1 MKKILLFAA
10 SALSVVACTNED
22 IIEDVTSGTSK
33 GITFEISNPETRGEL
48 TDSWNFFWYAEKDQ
62 INIYTTNKSAVK
74 DNAGNTGDALTI
86 GIQSAPAVYKATRS
100 QANGLF
106 TSIDAA
112 NMLTFNG
119 VKKDTKTNFIGT
131 YPTTVKVSGWAA
143 DGSGNLT
150 SVGVSV
156 TSSNITQ
163 NLKFDE
169 VIAPMVA
176 YSNAITRDE
185 YYESV
190 GEKVNLKPN
199 RPFPVIRL
207 SSTENNEKYNTYLGK
222 LQNVTIKTTM
232 KNIPTGY
239 AATDLDLAAT
249 SASFTYENG
258 ADGKIGSIK
267 NLVKTGETNTITVN
281 IKDEDGV
288 TSNAY
293 WKKDDQINITVL
305 PLEAKVKK
313 GDDVKNHPITYTM
326 TYTYEHAT
334 LIDERTQSSA
344 ANVEGAHTVYEFSAW
359 DIASKYNYI
368 VTNDYKLLIFGGT
381 FNAIFDK
388 DGNIKWNNSVV
399 APSAITAIYSEVALT
414 PAEQDKIKN
423 FTGVTSINLPN
434 QTSIAKDDVFQNC
447 GDVTELILPKVT
459 SYKDTKTTFNKL
471 ITLDLGS
478 YDFMQPNEDVATK
491 FFNDDVK
498 TSLVTLDIHSVKS
511 LSPAFGYERNILFTD
526 YAALE
531 TIKLSNEGTVIS
543 ANEFSGCTNLKTVE
557 GVVDMTTAVAA
568 FNGAS
573 TAVALDKQ
581 PTINVATTVIP
592 ADAFMNSSISDIKFN
607 GSTIVPTQIGKR
619 AFAYNNGIESLDLS
633 LATEIG
639 TSAFYDAV
647 KFIGAKKVNGVIQNN
662 GVVTLNVSTVEE
674 YAFDGTKVARFQL
687 KNATTVKANGLASDA
702 LKQIKFRQNVSKWN
716 AETKTGIAPSIV
728 VNPTS
733 VDLFIKAAIDQSA
746 FDQTYRTITVDD
758 TDWTTN

>member
-62 INIYTTNKSAVK
+62 INIYTTNKSAVV
-74 DNAGNTGDALTI
+74 DNAGKTGNELTK
-86 GIQSAPAVYKATRS
+86 GILGTPAVYKATRS

-119 VKKDTKTNFIGT
+119 VKNNTKTNFIGT
-131 YPTTVKVSGWAA
+131 YPTSVTVSNWAA
-143 DGSGNLT
+143 DGNGNLT
-150 SVGVSV
+150 SVNVAVG
-156 TSSNITQ
+156 SNATQ

-222 LQNVTIKTTM
+222 LKNVTIGTSM
-232 KNIPTGY
+232 KNIPDGY
-239 AATDLDLAAT
+239 AATDLNLAAT
-249 SASFTYENG
+249 SATFKYKNG
-258 ADGKIGSIK
+258 ADGKIGSIED
-267 NLVKTGETNTITVN
+267 LTKTTGAKSITVN
-281 IKDEDGV
+281 ILDEDGV
-288 TSNAY
+288 TPYAY

-305 PLEAKVKK
+305 PFEAKVKK
-313 GDDVKNHPITYTM
+313 GDNVKNHPITYTM
-326 TYTYEHAT
+326 TYYYEHAT
-334 LIDERTQSSA
+334 LIDERTQPSA

-368 VTNDYKLLIFGGT
+368 VTLDNKLLIFGGT
-381 FNAIFDK
+381 FNAIFNN
-388 DGNIKWNNSVV
+388 DGNIKWNGGTI
-399 APSAITAIYSEVALT
+399 APSAITAIYSEVELDPT
-414 PAEQDKIKN
+414 EQEKIKK

-434 QTSIAKDDVFQNC
+434 QTSIVKDDVFQNC
-447 GDVTELILPKVT
+447 GDVDELILPKVT
-459 SYKDTKTTFNKL
+459 SYKDTKTTFTKL

-478 YDFMQPNEDVATK
+478 YDFMQPNEDVSTK

-498 TSLVTLDIHSVKS
+498 ATLKTLDIHSVKS
-511 LSPAFGYERNILFTD
+511 LSPAFGYERNILFTN
-526 YAALE
+526 YAVLE
-531 TIKLSNEGTVIS
+531 TIKLSSEGTVIS

-568 FNGAS
+568 FYGAS
-573 TAVALDKQ
+573 TAAAKQ

-592 ADAFMNSSISDIKFN
+592 ADAFMYSNISDIKFN
-607 GSTIVPTQIGKR
+607 GSAIVPTQIGKR
-619 AFAYNNGIESLDLS
+619 AFAYNEGIESLDLS

-639 TSAFYDAV
+639 TSAFFDAEN
-647 KFIGAKKVNGVIQNN
+647 FIGAKKVNGVIQNN

-687 KNATTVKANGLASDA
+687 KNATTVKGNGLASDA

-716 AETKTGIAPSIV
+716 AETKTGIAASIV
-728 VNPTS
+728 ANPAN
-733 VDLFIKAAIDQSA
+733 VDLFIKAATDQSA
-746 FDQTYRTITVDD
+746 FAQTFRTITVDD

>member
-74 DNAGNTGDALTI
+74 DNADNTGDALTK
-86 GIQSAPAVYKATRS
+86 GIMGAPAVYKATRS

-106 TSIDAA
+106 TAKDDA

-119 VKKDTKTNFIGT
+119 VKNNTKTNFIGT
-131 YPTTVKVSGWAA
+131 YPTSVTVSGWAA
-143 DGSGNLT
+143 DGNGNLT
-150 SVGVSV
+150 SVNVAVG
-156 TSSNITQ
+156 SNATQ
-163 NLKFDE
+163 YLKFDE

-222 LQNVTIKTTM
+222 LKSVTIATSM
-232 KNIPTGY
+232 KDIPDGY
-239 AATDLDLAAT
+239 SAKDLNLAAST
-249 SASFTYENG
+249 SATFMYKNG
-258 ADGKIGSIK
+258 ADGKIGSIE
-267 NLVKTGETNTITVN
+267 NLAKTDGVNTITVN
-281 IKDEDGV
+281 INDEDGV
-288 TSNAY
+288 TPYAY
-293 WKKDDQINITVL
+293 WKKDDQINISVL
-305 PLEAKVKK
+305 PFEAKIKK
-313 GDDVKNHPITYTM
+313 GTDEKSHPITYTM
-326 TYTYEHAT
+326 TYTYENAT

-344 ANVEGAHTVYEFSAW
+344 ANVEGAHTVLPFSAW

-368 VTNDYKLLIFGGT
+368 VTNDNKLLIFGGT
-381 FNAIFDK
+381 FNAIFNNN
-388 DGNIKWNNSVV
+388 GNIKWNNIEVV
-399 APSAITAIYSEVALT
+399 PSAITAIYSEVELI
-414 PAEQDKIKN
+414 PEEQDKIKN
-423 FTGVTSINLPN
+423 FTAVTSINLPN
-434 QTSIAKDDVFQNC
+434 QTSIAKDDVFKNC
-447 GDVTELILPKVT
+447 DDVTELILPKVT
-459 SYKDTKTTFNKL
+459 SYRDTKTTFSKL

-478 YDFMQPNEDVATK
+478 YDFMQPNEDVSTK

-498 TSLVTLDIHSVKS
+498 ASLVTLDIHSVKS

-543 ANEFSGCTNLKTVE
+543 ANEFSGCTKLKTVE

-573 TAVALDKQ
+573 TAAAQQ

-619 AFAYNNGIESLDLS
+619 AFAYNDGIESLDLTQ
-633 LATEIG
+633 ATEIG

-674 YAFDGTKVARFQL
+674 YAFDGTMVARFQL

-728 VNPTS
+728 VNPTN
-733 VDLFIKAAIDQSA
+733 VDLFIKAATDQSA
-746 FDQTYRTITVDD
+746 FDQTFRTITVDN